1 MEKKT
6 KLMIGV
12 GVISLVG
19 AYFLFFKGD
28 GKSGTNSAQSPD
40 GLDNPETGPYM
51 GNKNRSVG
59 NSNSTTTTL
68 DSADGRMCVPAMESE
83 GGGKGH
89 FISIDDPYTPAAVE
103 TARRQ
108 LITDELNVG
117 DTVDLDGRDCKI
129 KKFWVDADG
138 LDAAINCENHDNI
151 TFNTNSQICWS

>member
-28 GKSGTNSAQSPD
+28 GKSGTNSVPNED
-40 GLDNPETGPYM
+40 ILDNPETGPYM
-51 GNKNRSVG
+51 GSKDRSVG

-68 DSADGRMCVPAMESE
+68 DSADGRICVPAMESE

-89 FISIDDPYTPAAVE
+89 FISIDDPYTPKSIE
-103 TARRQ
+103 SERRK
-108 LITDELNVG
+108 LVNDNLNVG
-117 DTVDLDGRDCKI
+117 DTIDLDGRSCKI
-129 KKFWVDADG
+129 DKFWVDSAG
-138 LDAAINCENHDNI
+138 RKAAIACENHSNI
-151 TFNTNSQICWS
+151 VYNSDSKICW